1 MRSVSPTQYAPGP
14 SVMTGNFCVSEV
26 IGCTFESRMTEEPR
40 TTSAMISD
48 AVGVGTNP
56 CKFSFK
62 YVVSAIS
69 YVLLLIS

>member
-1 MRSVSPTQYAPGP
+1 
-14 SVMTGNFCVSEV
+14 
-26 IGCTFESRMTEEPR
+26 MTEEPR

-62 YVVSAIS
+62 YVVSAIL

>member
-14 SVMTGNFCVSEV
+14 SAMTGNFCVSDFISRTV
-26 IGCTFESRMTEEPR
+26 ESRMTDEPR

-56 CKFSFK
+56 CKFSFR
-62 YVVSAIS
+62 
-69 YVLLLIS
+69 